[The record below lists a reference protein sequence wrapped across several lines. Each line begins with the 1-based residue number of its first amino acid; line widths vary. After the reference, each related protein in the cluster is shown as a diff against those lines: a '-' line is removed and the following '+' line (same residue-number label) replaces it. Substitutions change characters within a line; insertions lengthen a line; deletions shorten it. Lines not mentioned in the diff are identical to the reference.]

1 MTSVL
6 VKAPERGQKQ
16 AAAAKRPAS
25 SARSS
30 RARARKPPVADPVT
44 QYARDVDSGA
54 LVAGRAVR
62 LACGRHLQDLAR
74 QGTPAFPYVFEPR
87 RVASMLEF
95 FHEFLTLDDVDSD
108 GRPLPFRL
116 VRWLQFGL
124 GSLVGWVQQANGQL
138 RFQEGYLETGKG
150 STKTPA
156 AAGFGVY
163 RLVGENRNAIEVY
176 SLGVNGDQ
184 ANYLYGFAKRMI
196 DRSEELRDLL
206 DAGEYNTAWVA
217 RNSFFRPLTSE
228 GRSLDNKRVSL
239 ALLDEVH
246 EYPSTIIPEKMRLGI
261 KTQVDGL
268 VLMLTNSG
276 FDKTSVCWTKHD
288 YGIKV
293 LEGTVVDDQ
302 YFAYICQLDPCEM
315 CRLKGATQPNDGCP
329 SCDHWTDE
337 RVWPKVNPAIPD
349 LPQLVSYLRGIVKQA
364 QNQPSTLARTKRLIF
379 CIWTQGHSVWI
390 PTDVWD
396 RCRVERLEM
405 AHGGRAC
412 AAAFDMSEK
421 LDLTACAIG
430 LRVDDDPGVQE
441 DIVELI
447 DVDNGQEVRKTLN
460 INFCVELSAHFW
472 LPADT
477 LIARVKN
484 EHIPYDVWRD
494 TCRRCGRRQPAP
506 ASGVHGARR
515 ECRGATDGHAFDPWL
530 RVTPGPVIDYDL
542 IYEQFTGKSFDPWI
556 AQHAIAPPFKPD
568 RVGYDKHNASQFALQ
583 LRDKAKYT
591 VVDVA
596 QGRALSESFKLF
608 DALVRLGRIRHD
620 GNPVLGWCVSNADPK
635 KDRYENL
642 WLEKPSATKR
652 IDGVIAAVIMLS
664 QLVLLP
670 RRKSSK
676 RRAALVYTPAGFVP
690 A

>member
-1 MTSVL
+1 M
-6 VKAPERGQKQ
+6 
-16 AAAAKRPAS
+16 
-25 SARSS
+25 
-30 RARARKPPVADPVT
+30 
-44 QYARDVDSGA
+44 

-62 LACGRHLQDLAR
+62 LACARHVRDLAH
-74 QGTPAFPYVFEPR
+74 QGTPDFPYVFEPA
-87 RVASMLEF
+87 RVAALLEF
-95 FHEFLTLDDVDSD
+95 FDEFLTLDDVDAD

-116 VRWLQFGL
+116 VRWLKFAL
-124 GSLVGWVQQANGQL
+124 GSLVGWVQTANGQL
-138 RFQEGYLETGKG
+138 RFQEGYFETGKG

-163 RLVGENRNAIEVY
+163 RLAGENRTAVEVY

-184 ANYLYGFAKRMI
+184 ANYLYGFGKRMLE
-196 DRSEELRDLL
+196 RSEELRDLL
-206 DAGEYNTAWVA
+206 EVGEYNTAWVA

-293 LEGTVVDDQ
+293 LEQTVSDDQ
-302 YFAYICQLDPCEM
+302 YFAYICQLDPCEK
-315 CRLKGATQPNDGCP
+315 CRLEGATQPNDGCP
-329 SCDHWTDE
+329 TCDSWTDE

-349 LPQLVSYLRGIVKQA
+349 LPQLVPYLRGVVKQA
-364 QNQPSTLARTKRLIF
+364 VNQPSTLARTKRLIF

-390 PTDVWD
+390 PSDVWD
-396 RCRVERLEM
+396 RCRIAHLETS
-405 AHGGRAC
+405 HGGRAC

-421 LDLTACAIG
+421 LDLTAAAMG
-430 LRVDDDPGVQE
+430 LRVDDEDGAPE
-441 DIVELI
+441 DIIELV
-447 DVDNGQEVRKTLN
+447 DVDNGQEIKKTLN
-460 INFCVELSAHFW
+460 INFCVELDVHFW
-472 LPADT
+472 LPEAT
-477 LIARVKN
+477 LIERVKN
-484 EHIPYDVWRD
+484 EHIPYDVWAS
-494 TCRRCGRRQPAP
+494 TCRRCGRRADLTPDKLA
-506 ASGVHGARR
+506 GAYGRSL
-515 ECRGATDGHAFDPWL
+515 CGSADGHTFDPWL
-530 RVTPGPVIDYDL
+530 RVTSGPVIDYDM
-542 IYEQFTGKSFDPWI
+542 IYEQFTGKRDDKKPVPG
-556 AQHAIAPPFKPD
+556 AIAPPFAPD

-591 VVDVA
+591 VVEVA

-608 DALVRLGRIRHD
+608 EALVRLRRIRHN
-620 GNPVLGWCVSNADPK
+620 GNPVLAWCVSNADPK

-652 IDGVIAAVIMLS
+652 IDGVIASVIMLS

-670 RRKSSK
+670 ATKRTK
-676 RRAALVYTPAGFVP
+676 RRPARVWTPNGFVSIMPAAPAGVE
-690 A
+690 AGDARA